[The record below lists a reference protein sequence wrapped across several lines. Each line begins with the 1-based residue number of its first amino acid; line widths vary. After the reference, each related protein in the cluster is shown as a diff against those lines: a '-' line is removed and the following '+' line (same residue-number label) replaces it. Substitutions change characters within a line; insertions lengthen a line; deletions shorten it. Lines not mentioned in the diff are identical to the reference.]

1 MTAIVHNVAASRFE
15 ASVQGQLCVL
25 EYQRRDG
32 VLVMP
37 HTFVPPALQGRGI
50 AAELVHTAL
59 EWARIEGLRVVPRCS
74 YVAAYMRRHRET
86 QDLRASE

>member
-1 MTAIVHNVAASRFE
+1 MTTIVHNAGASRFE
-15 ASVQGQLCVL
+15 ARVQGQLCVL
-25 EYQRRDG
+25 DYQRRDD

-50 AAELVHTAL
+50 AEKLVRTAL
-59 EWARIEGLRVVPRCS
+59 EWARVEGLKVVPRCS

>member
-1 MTAIVHNVAASRFE
+1 MTTIVHNAAASRFE

-25 EYQRRDG
+25 DYQRRDG

-37 HTFVPPALQGRGI
+37 HTSVPPALRGRGI
-50 AAELVHTAL
+50 AEKLVRTVL
-59 EWARIEGLRVVPRCS
+59 EWARVEGLKVVPRCS

-86 QDLRASE
+86 QDLRTSE